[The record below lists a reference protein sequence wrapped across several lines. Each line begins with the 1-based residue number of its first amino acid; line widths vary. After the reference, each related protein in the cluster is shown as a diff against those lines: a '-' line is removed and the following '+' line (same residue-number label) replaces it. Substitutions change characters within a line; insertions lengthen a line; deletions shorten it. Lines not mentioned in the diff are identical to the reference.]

1 MTCKQK
7 WHTHVLENPFIEWV
21 LFRGNN
27 KVYRG
32 AISFFYPPPSCG
44 WNVDL
49 APAATLNHKMTLAE
63 KPWLMEHWDRRSLSS
78 WYWVCCDMTE
88 NSTASFKQAE
98 SIVLSQR
105 TIGDSEDE
113 VCHSDLRA
121 CEPSVIQTPWC
132 AGLSVA
138 YYASLPPFW
147 IGKAQND
154 ISQNSIQCGSGL
166 ELVCE
171 EYSCEI
177 WKVEEEKPLVSRNS
191 NGQQPGQT

>member
-21 LFRGNN
+21 LFRRNN

-32 AISFFYPPPSCG
+32 AISFFHPPPSCV
-44 WNVDL
+44 WNVDV
-49 APAATLNHKMTLAE
+49 APAVTLNHKMTLAE
-63 KPWLMEHWDRRSLSS
+63 KPWLMEHWDRRSLRS
-78 WYWVCCDMTE
+78 WHWECCDMKE

-113 VCHSDLRA
+113 VCHSGLRA

-138 YYASLPPFW
+138 LLCITAALLNWKSQKQHFPEFSSVWFW
-147 IGKAQND
+147 IRVSLWGVLMWDLESGRREA
-154 ISQNSIQCGSGL
+154 ISLQKQ
-166 ELVCE
+166 
-171 EYSCEI
+171 
-177 WKVEEEKPLVSRNS
+177 
-191 NGQQPGQT
+191 